1 VLTLAEADAEL
12 ARLRILHQQHT
23 DEQYL
28 ARLHVRQLPG
38 TIARLEQRLAAL
50 TQDMATAAAH
60 AGDPLTIGARTC
72 SREEAVARLA
82 ARLHD
87 LPTPVVQTRQVPLG
101 RYRGLS
107 FALVL
112 SPTHGPEVSVE
123 GATPRLSPL
132 SREHHGPRAI
142 LNAVER
148 VIGSYGAECAGAEN
162 ALVLAQ
168 GQLRDYRTRLG
179 TDFAHG
185 AYLAALTD
193 LRQQLATALATPEAP
208 ADAAA
213 VPPVDTLVAHFKALK
228 ATHRIELAPERLS
241 RRSAAT
247 PAEPVTTRIH
257 SRRTP
262 EPPRQPEAESTVP
275 APLPLPG
282 PPSAAA
288 TLTLFDVPI
297 PCGRDTRSGPT
308 PPARASRKRARRRT
322 RPPATQ
328 LRLF

>member
-1 VLTLAEADAEL
+1 VAGLPR
-12 ARLRILHQQHT
+12 RLPHH
-23 DEQYL
+23 
-28 ARLHVRQLPG
+28 
-38 TIARLEQRLAAL
+38 
-50 TQDMATAAAH
+50 
-60 AGDPLTIGARTC
+60 
-72 SREEAVARLA
+72 
-82 ARLHD
+82 
-87 LPTPVVQTRQVPLG
+87 PTRVFQTRQVPLG

-107 FALVL
+107 FALVF
-112 SPTHGPEVSVE
+112 SPAHGPAVSVE

-148 VIGSYGAECAGAEN
+148 VIGSYGAECASAEN

-213 VPPVDTLVAHFKALK
+213 GPPVDTLVAHFKALK
-228 ATHRIELAPERLS
+228 ATHRIELAPERPS

-247 PAEPVTTRIH
+247 AAEPVTTRIH
-257 SRRTP
+257 NRRMP
-262 EPPRQPEAESTVP
+262 EPTHQPEAEPTVA

-288 TLTLFDVPI
+288 TLTLFDVPV

-322 RPPATQ
+322 RTSTTQ